1 MTITTPATRESGS
14 GLGIAGVVFAVVF
27 WPAGIAI
34 SIVAIM
40 RSRRAGR
47 VSRAAVLGLILGL
60 LAFAA
65 TVVLAVFLVSGL
77 GSLAD
82 RCAALGPGEYRFDD
96 GSSLS
101 CG

>member
-1 MTITTPATRESGS
+1 MTTPANSGS
-14 GLGIAGVVFAVVF
+14 GNGLGIAGVVFAVVF

-34 SIVAIM
+34 SIVAIV

-47 VSRAAVLGLILGL
+47 VSRAAVLGLVLGI

-65 TVVLAVFLVSGL
+65 TVALAWFLATGL

-82 RCAALGPGEYRFDD
+82 RCAALGPGEYHFDD
-96 GSSLS
+96 GSSIS

>member
-1 MTITTPATRESGS
+1 MMTPATRETVH
-14 GLGIAGVVFAVVF
+14 GLGVVGVVLALVF

-34 SIVAIM
+34 SIVAIS

-47 VSRAAVLGLILGL
+47 VSRAAVLGLVLGL
-60 LAFAA
+60 LAFIA
-65 TVVLAVFLVSGL
+65 TVVLVVFLASGIA
-77 GSLAD
+77 SLAD
-82 RCAALGPGEYRFDD
+82 RCAALGPGEYLFDD